1 MRSCGQFMAEV
12 NLWVFCFVV
21 FFPGGLVL
29 SSASGGSASYILSP
43 QDQIDFGDYMGMS
56 CCKWN
61 TQDHVGPLFQTPRK
75 ELKIQNNA

>member
-1 MRSCGQFMAEV
+1 MAD
-12 NLWVFCFVV
+12 VFFFVLLLL

-56 CCKWN
+56 CY
-61 TQDHVGPLFQTPRK
+61 
-75 ELKIQNNA
+75 KII